1 VRVSKCHYPVNI
13 APLTSP
19 AFALAYQTF
28 SVERDGRAAVVADL
42 SGENSERI
50 ALVTG
55 AARRIGRAIAL
66 RLARDGYR
74 LALHASARSLGD
86 AENVAAEIRA
96 SGGVARTFTADL
108 ADAGQ
113 VADLIPAV
121 TAALGAPHLLV
132 NNASLFEPDS
142 AGAFDPAFF
151 DRMMAV
157 NLRAPAQLAS
167 DFATTLPA
175 GASGC
180 IINIIDQRVWR
191 LNPQFYSY
199 TLSKA
204 ALWTATQTLAQ
215 SFAPRI
221 RVNGVGPGP
230 VLPNGPQGKAAFAQ
244 EVAGIPLGRSV
255 APEEIADAVAWLA
268 QAKSVTGQMI
278 AVDGGQHIGWR
289 TPDIVD

>member
-1 VRVSKCHYPVNI
+1 M
-13 APLTSP
+13 
-19 AFALAYQTF
+19 
-28 SVERDGRAAVVADL
+28 VADL